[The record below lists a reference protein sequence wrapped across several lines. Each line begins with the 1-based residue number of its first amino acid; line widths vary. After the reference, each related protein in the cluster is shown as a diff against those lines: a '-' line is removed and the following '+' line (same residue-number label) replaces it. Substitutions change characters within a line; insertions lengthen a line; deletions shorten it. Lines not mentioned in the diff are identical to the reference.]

1 MNCLLHGRCMATVL
15 VGIGWAAAA
24 APGAEPVTLPAAAGT
39 VVDAIREAAEE
50 NARLPAGMRKKG
62 DELAEYYFRRAA
74 SAADQLPHGTAT
86 RAYLI
91 GLAIGLDDSNALVE
105 NRLLGRMLVGI
116 ESPEARGRR
125 VAALGGPTM
134 RGRND
139 LVKHFAVSAGLAAM
153 SSPESAEAAG
163 IFKEVRDSQGG
174 SGFSFGDYAAD
185 LAGISFAEQVID
197 GRLKLDEL
205 GQGFA
210 VGRYMPS
217 LDDLPEGLAQTA
229 FLNQYGSPEDERFR
243 RLREAIRKRIADLAP
258 AD

>member
-1 MNCLLHGRCMATVL
+1 MKSLLHGRYMAAVL
-15 VGIGWAAAA
+15 VWIGWAAAVA
-24 APGAEPVTLPAAAGT
+24 AGDKPVTLPAAAGT
-39 VVDAIREAAEE
+39 VVDTIREAAEE
-50 NARLPAGMRKKG
+50 NARLPTGMRKKG
-62 DELAEYYFRRAA
+62 DELAEHYFRRAA
-74 SAADQLPHGTAT
+74 SAADQLPRETAA

-91 GLAIGLDDSNALVE
+91 GLAIGIDDSNALVE

-125 VAALGGPTM
+125 VAALGGPTL

-139 LVKHFAVSAGLAAM
+139 LAKHFAVSAGLAAM

-163 IFKEVRDSQGG
+163 VFKEVRDSQGG
-174 SGFSFGDYAAD
+174 SGFSFADYAAD

-205 GQGFA
+205 GQGFV

-217 LDDLPEGLAQTA
+217 VDDLPEGLTQTT
-229 FLNQYGSPEDERFR
+229 FLDRYGSPEDERFR
-243 RLREAIRKRIADLAP
+243 RQRDAIRQRIADLAG